1 MNTTE
6 QSDSSAAELGRR
18 QVFRAA
24 GLVAALALLSRVLGL
39 AREIVVR
46 QYLGVSTLEAT
57 AFDIAGR
64 FPETIFLIVAVAH
77 LLRVA
82 LQWEFRVGGWDAPSW
97 VSLIAVLVAGFLGYT
112 GLRCAS
118 RLT

>member
-1 MNTTE
+1 MTPKAY
-6 QSDSSAAELGRR
+6 AATSG
-18 QVFRAA
+18 
-24 GLVAALALLSRVLGL
+24 
-39 AREIVVR
+39 
-46 QYLGVSTLEAT
+46 
-57 AFDIAGR
+57 
-64 FPETIFLIVAVAH
+64 TIFLIVAVAH

-112 GLRCAS
+112 GLRSAS